1 MAFEISPSHQKG
13 KGKYTSSVLQKLR
26 CDKAAEII
34 FQLLTS
40 GQQGDLQQDLR
51 MATGRL
57 IYHTFQLIYIYPLRA
72 LGNEIKANAL
82 GIPHELTKHAS
93 AMD

>member
-1 MAFEISPSHQKG
+1 
-13 KGKYTSSVLQKLR
+13 
-26 CDKAAEII
+26 
-34 FQLLTS
+34 
-40 GQQGDLQQDLR
+40 